1 MAHSMILSE
10 GDVQY
15 TAFEVSSRNCNFFPN
30 QQTACVRVLDG
41 FLEGNRYVMLSAEPQ
56 SGKSGV
62 GKLIAFST
70 KLLKYN
76 SLGIERVVVISSDN
90 RKHLKAQWEDSWE
103 ESRDDLMKLCQTQS
117 EDVKATDNEKMVALK
132 MHMAASQT
140 NVEVY
145 MRGSSEFKKLSRRG
159 PPRDTL
165 FIWDE
170 SDYGIGSESR
180 FANFVDKM
188 DWGDCLRG
196 GNQHSL
202 QENNNYIMTV
212 TATRGAEMAH
222 VELLQSS
229 QQILMEP
236 GLNYRGLKWFTDNG
250 RIHSVEKDFSDL
262 PGILNGYATE
272 KKIIILRGGD
282 KGHRQAERYCA
293 EHHWEYTEL
302 NQGNPS
308 IVAPLKKWL
317 DGPNTTPCV
326 IGLKNFWGRGDDLSL
341 VGVKERVF
349 AKDEFKSLICAWIE
363 NDVATNSHTFL
374 QRCARICGYH
384 TNDTD
389 LYCPGG
395 STDHRDIEDYL
406 DQLKSGAEARQQ
418 SGGKYL
424 KRRKNYTGTATLYT
438 GHSRV
443 VHTTELTVNEE
454 DAGADTYSPLN
465 EIEKLADADPQS
477 RRAWLVNLCKRTNLF
492 TQSGTTEE
500 QQHKLLEYLGGTEN
514 ITLLK
519 LFDREGIEQQ
529 YRSQHALE
537 RLSVSFNDPT
547 QICTVVIKK
556 PIIVFYNNSRS
567 DIGGLPLGIFF
578 QFAPDI
584 RPRGRDSRCKGEDKN
599 CKSLFALAPNENVV
613 DEEQPENRSVEP
625 LLAACSW
632 SKAILIQEVRKY
644 CAMRD
649 PLEEGQYEF
658 DLNIDLNEDYGTN
671 LSEIKSCLTSG
682 EFRRCRVL
690 GKRGRSCENQKRIK
704 FMFKNIKREM

>member
-1 MAHSMILSE
+1 MTHSMISD

-15 TAFEVSSRNCNFFPN
+15 SVFETISRNCNLFPN
-30 QQTACVRVLDG
+30 QQVACVRVLDG
-41 FLEGNRYVMLSAEPQ
+41 FLEGNRYAMLSAEPQ

-90 RKHLKAQWEDSWE
+90 RKHLKAQWEDSWK
-103 ESRDDLMKLCQTQS
+103 ESHGDMMKLCLTQS
-117 EDVKATDNEKMVALK
+117 EDAVTDNEKMVALK
-132 MHMAASQT
+132 MYVAASET

-145 MRGSSEFKKLSRRG
+145 MRGSSEFKKLSQRG
-159 PPRDTL
+159 PTRDTL

-170 SDYGIGSESR
+170 SDYGIGSESC

-188 DWGDCLRG
+188 GWGICLRSG
-196 GNQHSL
+196 DQHSL

-236 GLNYRGLKWFTDNG
+236 GLNYRGLKWFMDNG
-250 RIHSVEKDFSDL
+250 RIHSVEKDFSNL
-262 PGILNGYATE
+262 SGILDGYAQE
-272 KKIIILRGGD
+272 KKIIILRGGK
-282 KGHRQAERYCA
+282 KGRHQSEMYCT
-293 EHHWEYTEL
+293 ENQWEYTKL
-302 NQGNPS
+302 DQQNPS
-308 IVAPLKKWL
+308 IVEPLKKWL
-317 DGPNTTPCV
+317 DGPKTTPYV

-341 VGVKERVF
+341 VGVKEGEF

-363 NDVATNSHTFL
+363 TDVKTNSHTFL

-424 KRRKNYTGTATLYT
+424 KRRKNYTGAATVYT

-443 VHTTELTVNEE
+443 VHTTALTVNEE
-454 DAGADTYSPLN
+454 DAGADTCSPLD
-465 EIEKLADADPQS
+465 EIENLATSDPES
-477 RRAWLVNLCKRTNLF
+477 RRTHLVNLCEYTDLF
-492 TQSGTTEE
+492 SQSGITAE
-500 QQHKLLEYLGGTEN
+500 QQHKLREYLGGADN
-514 ITLLK
+514 IRVLK
-519 LFDREGIEQQ
+519 LFKADGTEQYQ
-529 YRSQHALE
+529 SQHALE

-547 QICTVVIKK
+547 QICKVVIKK
-556 PIIVFYNNSRS
+556 PIIVFSNSRN
-567 DIGGLPLGIFF
+567 DIEGLPYGIFF

-584 RPRGRDSRCKGEDKN
+584 RPLGRDSRCKGEDKN
-599 CKSLFALAPNENVV
+599 CKSLFALAPNENVE
-613 DEEQPENRSVEP
+613 DEAQPENRSVEA

-632 SKAILIQEVRKY
+632 DKTILQQEVRKY
-644 CAMRD
+644 CAMWD
-649 PLEEGQYEF
+649 SLDGGQYEF
-658 DLNIDLNEDYGTN
+658 DLVIDLNQDYGTN
-671 LSEIKSCLTSG
+671 LTEIKSCLSSD
-682 EFRRCRVL
+682 EFRGCRVL

-704 FMFKNIKREM
+704 FMFKNINR